1 MTALLCR
8 SGEDEESHGQQVIHE
23 YETGGLT
30 DLALLKR
37 VLNYRTNCGM

>member
-1 MTALLCR
+1 MTALFWR
-8 SGEDEESHGQQVIHE
+8 SGEDEESYGQRVIHE
-23 YETGGLT
+23 DETGGLT